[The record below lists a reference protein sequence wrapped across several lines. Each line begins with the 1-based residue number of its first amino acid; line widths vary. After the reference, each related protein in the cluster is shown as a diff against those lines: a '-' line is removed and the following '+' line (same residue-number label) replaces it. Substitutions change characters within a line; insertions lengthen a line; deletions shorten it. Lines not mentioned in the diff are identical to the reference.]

1 MARRRSSS
9 AVMAGQGRRDSNGV
23 AVGNRIGDW
32 WRRLGIGTTSTVM
45 GMEWGAVRDMGY
57 GDGDV
62 ARYEA
67 KGNINVDGDRKLK
80 LSYGRSG

>member
-1 MARRRSSS
+1 
-9 AVMAGQGRRDSNGV
+9 
-23 AVGNRIGDW
+23 
-32 WRRLGIGTTSTVM
+32 M

-62 ARYEA
+62 ARYGA
-67 KGNINVDGDRKLK
+67 KGNINIDGDRKLK